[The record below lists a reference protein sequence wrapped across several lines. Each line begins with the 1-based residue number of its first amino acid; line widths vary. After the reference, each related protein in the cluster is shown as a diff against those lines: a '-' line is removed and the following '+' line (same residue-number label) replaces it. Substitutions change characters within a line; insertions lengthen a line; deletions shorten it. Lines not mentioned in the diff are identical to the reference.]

1 MVLLNNIHP
10 VTDFTRNTRKYIQR
24 LKKTG
29 NAEVLTVDGEAQVVI
44 QSTTAYQKLV
54 DAAQLVETLA
64 GIQRGLDEADR
75 GEVRPA
81 REFFRELAAKHGL
94 KLK

>member
-1 MVLLNNIHP
+1 MVRLNNIHP
-10 VTDFTRNTRKYIQR
+10 VTDFTRNTKKYIQR

-29 NAEVLTVDGEAQVVI
+29 NPEVLTVDGEAQIVI
-44 QSTTAYQKLV
+44 QSTAAYQKLM
-54 DAAQLVETLA
+54 DAAELMESLA
-64 GIQRGLDEADR
+64 GIQRGLDQADQ

-81 REFFRELAAKHGL
+81 HEFFRELAAKHGL